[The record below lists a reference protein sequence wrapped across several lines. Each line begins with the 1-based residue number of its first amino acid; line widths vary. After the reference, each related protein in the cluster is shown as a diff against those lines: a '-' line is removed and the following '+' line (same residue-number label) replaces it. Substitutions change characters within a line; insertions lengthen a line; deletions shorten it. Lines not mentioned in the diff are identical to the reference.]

1 MPLGAFAF
9 QGRRRKKCAFFVRF
23 PIRPDSRSQN
33 RLEMPESGPS
43 DAELL
48 ADWLQRRRE
57 PAFHALVARY
67 AGLVHMAARR
77 TCEDDS
83 LAAEASQLTFI
94 TLARKAKSLASRGSI
109 AGWLHL
115 TAVMQAKNLLRH
127 HRRESRKRQ
136 LLRTHMETDTQAAPA
151 DAWQRMQP
159 VLDEALAALSSSDR
173 ETLLLRFYRSLS
185 VREIATALGIATD
198 AAQKRLDR
206 ATDRLRDQLA
216 RRGCQVG
223 GSLGAAM
230 LAGFAADAQA
240 ALPASL
246 LASNALAASATAGT
260 GTLTTI
266 GILIMTKKT
275 AITAGVALLLA
286 GAGAVAYINRSP
298 EGENQAGNAPGKSP
312 GSSQGSSLA
321 PVEDGSAKPTR
332 SRPRDPAEN
341 PEFVAKYGEAR
352 TNLSKHVAGNV
363 ISLLEDAVEMGEM
376 ASSGAIGNAFGG
388 PRAGVRMGLGRIGNE
403 LELTEE
409 QQDKAGELYKEFQK
423 RELERSKETIDRL
436 KKDPTALMQLML
448 ASDAFSRGEITE
460 DQYKE
465 LQNSSGED
473 LKGVLNPLD
482 RENFRGG
489 QPLKDEAFRSSFQ
502 ALLDPTQSEK
512 LQTSLDDQ
520 AAQAAEPG
528 AVADPGNISNLPAME
543 LEKLDETVVSAK
555 KLTGGLKQMMEGM
568 GGLQDLGPLM
578 EQQRQRRSG
587 GAEPATPPA
596 E

>member
-1 MPLGAFAF
+1 MP
-9 QGRRRKKCAFFVRF
+9 
-23 PIRPDSRSQN
+23 P
-33 RLEMPESGPS
+33 SGPS

-48 ADWLQRRRE
+48 ADWLDRRRE

-67 AGLVHMAARR
+67 AGLVHMAAKR
-77 TCEDDS
+77 TCGDDS
-83 LAAEASQLTFI
+83 LAAEASQLAFI
-94 TLARKAKSLASRGSI
+94 TLARKAKSLAGRSSL

-127 HRRESRKRQ
+127 HQRESRKRQ
-136 LLRTHMETDTQAAPA
+136 LLRTHMETDTQGTPA
-151 DAWQRMQP
+151 ETWQRMQP
-159 VLDEALAALSSSDR
+159 VLDEALAALSSGDR

-185 VREIATALGIATD
+185 IREIASALGIATD

-230 LAGFAADAQA
+230 LAGFATDAQA
-240 ALPASL
+240 ALPAASL
-246 LASNALAASATAGT
+246 LASKALAASAATGT

-286 GAGAVAYINRSP
+286 GAGAVAYINRNP
-298 EGENQAGNAPGKSP
+298 EGEEATAKASGKSA
-312 GSSQGSSLA
+312 GSSSGSLA
-321 PVEDGSAKPTR
+321 PVDDAPAKAATR

-403 LELTEE
+403 LELNEE
-409 QQDKAGELYKEFQK
+409 QQTQAGELYAEFQK
-423 RELERSKETIDRL
+423 RELERSKETLGRL

-465 LQNSSGED
+465 LQTSSGED

-502 ALLDPTQSEK
+502 ALLDPTQGEK
-512 LQTSLDDQ
+512 LQASLDEQ
-520 AAQAAEPG
+520 AAKAAEPG
-528 AVADPGNISNLPAME
+528 APVDPGNITNLPAME

-578 EQQRQRRSG
+578 EQQRQRRNG
-587 GAEPATPPA
+587 ETEPAPA